1 MFRPSRRQI
10 LLGGAAGASASL
22 LPPSLHRALAHP
34 ARPGGL
40 NAIEHVVVLM
50 QENRSFD
57 QYFGTL
63 RGVRGFSDP
72 HAIRLPDGGSVFE
85 QRTPEGKVVAPFLSR
100 KAARASGKADTAVQY
115 VGTLDH
121 DWAGGHAA
129 WSRGW
134 LDQWIS
140 AKTESTMAYYDR
152 RDIAFHSELA
162 DVFTVCDAYH
172 CSVQGATNPNR
183 MYLMTGTVGYEP
195 GSNVRRAISND
206 AYDEENH
213 AGYDWT
219 TYPERLQRAGVSW
232 QVYQEWDNF
241 TDNALE
247 FFARFKAIA
256 RKALSKTVSYRTMTA
271 FYEAVQKAPNEH
283 TRETLLSQL
292 EQGVAT
298 LGRQERSLFERALR
312 RHPSGKLL
320 DRFESDVARGRLPK
334 VSYIVT
340 NAADSEHP
348 SVSSPAAGAQF
359 IYRLLD
365 ILASRPDVWSR
376 TVFLLTYDENDGFFD
391 HVPPPV
397 PEESSA
403 EQPTPG
409 PEIYDR
415 LPIGLGFRVPTI
427 VISPWSVGGYVCS
440 EVFDHTSV
448 LRFLEK
454 WTGIVEPNIS
464 EWRRTV
470 CGDLLSCFDFET
482 SAPRPPVRAPEP
494 IPPAVPRWHPAPPAV
509 AEIPQQEPGQR
520 PARPLPY
527 QPEARCEVDA
537 ENRRLTIHL
546 RNRGTESAHFII
558 YPYAAATEWP
568 LHVDVRVGKTRIFPI
583 TGNDYDLVVVGPA
596 GFRREFRG
604 RIP

>member
-10 LLGGAAGASASL
+10 LVGGAAGAASSL
-22 LPPSLHRALAHP
+22 LPPSLHRALAVP

-40 NAIEHVVVLM
+40 KAIEHVVVLM

-72 HAIRLPDGGSVFE
+72 NAIRLPDGGSVFA
-85 QRTPEGKVVAPFLSR
+85 QRTPEGKIVGPFLSR
-100 KAARASGKADTAVQY
+100 KAAQASGKADTAVQY
-115 VGTLDH
+115 IGTLDH
-121 DWAGGHAA
+121 DWAGGHHA

-134 LDQWIS
+134 LDQWIP

-152 RDIAFHSELA
+152 RDIAFHCELA

-206 AYDEENH
+206 AYDEETH

-219 TYPERLQRAGVSW
+219 TYPERLQHAGVSW

-247 FFARFKAIA
+247 FFVRFKAIA

-283 TRETLLSQL
+283 ARQTLLAQL
-292 EQGVAT
+292 EEGVGT
-298 LGRQERSLFERALR
+298 LRREERSLFERALR

-397 PEESSA
+397 PEEASA
-403 EQPTPG
+403 EQPAPG

-427 VISPWSVGGYVCS
+427 VISPWSAGGYVCS

-448 LRFLEK
+448 VRFLEK

-470 CGDLLSCFDFET
+470 CGDLLSCFDFEAA
-482 SAPRPPVRAPEP
+482 APRPPVRAPEP
-494 IPPAVPRWHPAPPAV
+494 LPPAVPRWHPAPPVV
-509 AEIPQQEPGQR
+509 AEIPQQEPGER

-527 QPEARCEVDA
+527 APEARCEVDA

-546 RNRGTESAHFII
+546 RNRGTESAHFVI

-583 TGNDYDLVVVGPA
+583 TGNEYDLVVDGPA